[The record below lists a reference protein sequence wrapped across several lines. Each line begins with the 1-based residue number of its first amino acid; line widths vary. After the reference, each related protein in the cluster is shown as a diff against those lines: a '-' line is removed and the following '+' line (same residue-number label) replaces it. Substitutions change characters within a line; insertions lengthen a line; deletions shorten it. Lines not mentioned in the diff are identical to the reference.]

1 MTKNEFVEACSQA
14 GYCRKEEAK
23 YWAEKHPKAS
33 YDENDMVDAYH
44 AAQQWAGSRTCG
56 LRGGVYGV
64 NGKTTVFRNGV
75 RGNGSGLQD
84 WKM

>member
-33 YDENDMVDAYH
+33 YDENDMVCVPCSTTVGR
-44 AAQQWAGSRTCG
+44 QQNMRPAGWC
-56 LRGGVYGV
+56 LRG
-64 NGKTTVFRNGV
+64 
-75 RGNGSGLQD
+75 
-84 WKM
+84 